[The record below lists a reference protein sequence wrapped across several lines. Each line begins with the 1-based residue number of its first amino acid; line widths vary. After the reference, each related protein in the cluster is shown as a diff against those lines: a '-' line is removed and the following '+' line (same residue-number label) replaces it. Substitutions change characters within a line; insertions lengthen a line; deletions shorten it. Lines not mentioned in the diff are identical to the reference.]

1 MEEKVLAIIP
11 ARSGSKGIKNKNIK
25 ELNEKPLISYTIE
38 VARESEIFED
48 IVVSTDSEKYAEIS
62 KEYGAIVPFLRE
74 EKLSSDTASSLDVIL
89 DVLEKMEKL
98 GKRYETL
105 VLLQPTSPLRT
116 VENLKEAYNLYLKN
130 KANAVVSVCEMEH
143 SPLWSNILPIDNKM
157 DGFLKKI
164 GNKNRQQL
172 EKYYR
177 INGAIYIANIEY
189 FKRYK
194 DFYYKNSYAYIMSRE
209 NSIDID
215 EEIDFKI
222 AEFLM
227 KEKGN
232 KNDWTNKK
240 TIW

>member
-232 KNDWTNKK
+232 KND
-240 TIW
+240 

>member
-25 ELNEKPLISYTIE
+25 ELNKKPLIAYTIE
-38 VARESEIFED
+38 VARKSEIFED

-232 KNDWTNKK
+232 KND
-240 TIW
+240 

>member
-25 ELNEKPLISYTIE
+25 ELNKKPLIAYTIE
-38 VARESEIFED
+38 VARKSEIFED

-177 INGAIYIANIEY
+177 INGAIYIANVEY

-232 KNDWTNKK
+232 KND
-240 TIW
+240 